1 MVACILPVVWGTLSG
16 CSSKPAD
23 QSDSSLPV
31 VVVSKPIERD
41 VADYVD
47 FTGRTDAEFSTDIRA
62 RVTGYLV
69 EMPFVEGMEVKTGNL
84 LFRIDPRPYQ
94 AHYDQA
100 QAQVALY
107 EAKLKLAKADNV
119 RAKSVFAMNPG
130 AMSKQDLD
138 KYQAAED
145 EAFAAVVAAKA
156 ALETHRLNLE
166 FTKVT
171 SPIDGRVSR
180 YYLTLGNLANQDQT
194 LLTTV
199 VSQDPMYAYF
209 DVDERTMLGIS
220 RAVMRK
226 EVDLLRT
233 KQVPVL
239 MGLEDEE
246 GYPHQGYV
254 DFADNV
260 VSKST
265 GTVTARGVFKNPS
278 TPSGR
283 RLLRPGMFVRIRL
296 PLGKPRPALL
306 VSDKALGA
314 DQGQKYLLVV
324 DGQNTVQYR
333 RVEAG
338 PLQEDGLRA
347 IKSGLKPGEWV
358 IVTGLPLVR
367 PKMTVEKEIIAMPTV
382 PVAAAS
388 ESKPAGH

>member
-1 MVACILPVVWGTLSG
+1 
-16 CSSKPAD
+16 
-23 QSDSSLPV
+23 
-31 VVVSKPIERD
+31 
-41 VADYVD
+41 
-47 FTGRTDAEFSTDIRA
+47 
-62 RVTGYLV
+62 
-69 EMPFVEGMEVKTGNL
+69 
-84 LFRIDPRPYQ
+84 
-94 AHYDQA
+94 
-100 QAQVALY
+100 
-107 EAKLKLAKADNV
+107 
-119 RAKSVFAMNPG
+119 
-130 AMSKQDLD
+130 
-138 KYQAAED
+138 
-145 EAFAAVVAAKA
+145 
-156 ALETHRLNLE
+156 
-166 FTKVT
+166 
-171 SPIDGRVSR
+171 
-180 YYLTLGNLANQDQT
+180 
-194 LLTTV
+194 
-199 VSQDPMYAYF
+199 MYAYF